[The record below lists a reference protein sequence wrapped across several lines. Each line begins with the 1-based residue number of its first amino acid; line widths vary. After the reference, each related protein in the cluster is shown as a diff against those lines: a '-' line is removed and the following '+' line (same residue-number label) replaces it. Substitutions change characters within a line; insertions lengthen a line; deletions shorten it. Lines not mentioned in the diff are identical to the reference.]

1 MTDKASPPSRFTR
14 RRFLQIVAVTGAAG
28 ACWQLGLFRGD
39 SGLQAARRSQ
49 PIMGTYLNLTVYGK
63 DRDSCEH
70 AIDSTINRML
80 ALEGKL
86 SRHMETS
93 PVFQLNS
100 TGSLAAPD
108 RELLEVLRLSR
119 QLSQKTDGAFDVTVM
134 PLLAMHNDS
143 SGQGS
148 TLDPA
153 LLQRVKA
160 EVGYADLHFNEQEVR
175 LHKPGMGI
183 TLDGIA
189 KGYIVD
195 HGVTVLKDNGFNNVY
210 VEAGGDLMVAG
221 AKPDGSPWR
230 IGIMNPRKET
240 SRKPVTFEITERAVA
255 TSGDYFQ
262 AFTPDLRNHHII
274 DPHTGYSSP
283 ELASATVTAP
293 SVVLADGLATATM
306 VLGHR
311 KGLELLESLDGCE
324 GYLIDK
330 QQNSY
335 HTSGFFS

>member
-1 MTDKASPPSRFTR
+1 
-14 RRFLQIVAVTGAAG
+14 
-28 ACWQLGLFRGD
+28 
-39 SGLQAARRSQ
+39 LQAARRSQ
-49 PIMGTYLNLTVYGK
+49 QIMGTYVNLTVYGK

-70 AIDSTINRML
+70 AIDAAISRML

-93 PVFQLNS
+93 PLYQLNS
-100 TGSLAAPD
+100 TGRLASPD
-108 RELLEVLRLSR
+108 PELLEVLHLSR
-119 QLSQKTDGAFDVTVM
+119 KLSQKTDGAFDVTVM
-134 PLLAMHNDS
+134 PLLAMHS
-143 SGQGS
+143 GHKGQGA
-148 TLDPA
+148 DIDAA
-153 LLQRVKA
+153 LLRKVQA
-160 EVGYADLHFNEQEVR
+160 EVGYQDLHFSSEEVR
-175 LHKPGMGI
+175 LTRPGMAV

-195 HGVTVLKDNGFNNVY
+195 QGVAAFKDNGFHTVF
-210 VEAGGDLMVAG
+210 VDAGGDLMVTG

-230 IGIMNPRKET
+230 IGIMNPRGDNN
-240 SRKPVTFEITERAVA
+240 RKQVSFEISERAVA

-262 AFTPDLRNHHII
+262 AFTPDLKNHHII
-274 DPHTGYSSP
+274 DPHTGFSSP
-283 ELASATVTAP
+283 ELASCTVTAP
-293 SVVLADGLATATM
+293 SVALADGLATATM

-330 QQNSY
+330 QLNIY

>member
-1 MTDKASPPSRFTR
+1 M
-14 RRFLQIVAVTGAAG
+14 AVTGAAG
-28 ACWQLGLFRGD
+28 ACWQLGLFQGG

-70 AIDSTINRML
+70 AIDATISRML
-80 ALEGKL
+80 ALEAKL

-93 PVFQLNS
+93 PLFQLNS
-100 TGSLAAPD
+100 TGRLSSPD
-108 RELLEVLRLSR
+108 RELLEVLHLSR
-119 QLSQKTDGAFDVTVM
+119 KLSQKTDGAFDVTVM
-134 PLLAMHNDS
+134 PLLAMHS
-143 SGQGS
+143 EQKGQGA
-148 TLDPA
+148 DFAPA
-153 LLQRVKA
+153 LLRRAQA
-160 EVGYADLHFNEQEVR
+160 EVGFEDLQFSSEEVR
-175 LHKPGMGI
+175 LKKAGMAV

-195 HGVTVLKDNGFNNVY
+195 QGVTVLKDNGFHNVY
-210 VEAGGDLMVAG
+210 VEAGGDLMVTG

-240 SRKPVTFEITERAVA
+240 SRKPVTFEVTERAVA

-274 DPHTGYSSP
+274 DPHTGFSSP
-283 ELASATVTAP
+283 ELASCTVTAP
-293 SVVLADGLATATM
+293 STVLADGLATATM
-306 VLGHR
+306 VLGHQ